1 MGNGMKLQKLHCSMV
16 ARSKEQVKLAL
27 RTVEEQMS
35 LFRSSVEKLNEFSN
49 KFNGLDRAVEIIE
62 ETVT

>member
-1 MGNGMKLQKLHCSMV
+1 MGNGMKLQKMRCSVV
-16 ARSKEQVKLAL
+16 ARSKEQLKVAL
-27 RTVEEQMS
+27 RTVEEQIN